1 MKILI
6 VDDHITTI
14 KTVALILK
22 SAGFTDIIE
31 CVDSS
36 KTMTIL
42 ENNEIEL
49 VLLDIEM
56 PNLSGDV
63 LLPQIKKSYPSIDV
77 IMLTGVNDVNMIVKL
92 IKDGAT
98 DYLLK
103 PPDRNRILEV
113 VKKVSKIKKLEGNIK
128 NLKDAIFKKAPDNI
142 DAFKDIKTISYK
154 MFTVFKYIEAIKDS
168 KEPVLIIGET
178 GTGKELIASSV
189 HKISNREGKF
199 ISINIA
205 GLNDELFSDTIFGHV
220 KGAFTGAVND
230 RVGLIE
236 QANNGTLFLYEIGD
250 LELNSQIKLLRLLQE
265 GTYFPL
271 GSDKEKKSNIKIVM
285 ATNKNL
291 EEMVSENKFRKDLY
305 YRIYT
310 HQIELPPL
318 KERKDDIPI
327 LVNHFVKNACESM
340 GKNQLLVPNE
350 LLILLKNYDFP
361 GNLRE
366 LRALIFDAVSQTESK
381 VTLSKNIIQER
392 IYSKPEIVPVLNFE
406 NNEKIIFTDN
416 LPTLKEIEILLIN
429 EAMKRS
435 ENNQS
440 IASQLLGV
448 TRQALNQRLKKMDS

>member
-1 MKILI
+1 
-6 VDDHITTI
+6 
-14 KTVALILK
+14 
-22 SAGFTDIIE
+22 
-31 CVDSS
+31 
-36 KTMTIL
+36 
-42 ENNEIEL
+42 
-49 VLLDIEM
+49 
-56 PNLSGDV
+56 
-63 LLPQIKKSYPSIDV
+63 
-77 IMLTGVNDVNMIVKL
+77 
-92 IKDGAT
+92 
-98 DYLLK
+98 
-103 PPDRNRILEV
+103 
-113 VKKVSKIKKLEGNIK
+113 
-128 NLKDAIFKKAPDNI
+128 
-142 DAFKDIKTISYK
+142 
-154 MFTVFKYIEAIKDS
+154 
-168 KEPVLIIGET
+168 
-178 GTGKELIASSV
+178 
-189 HKISNREGKF
+189 
-199 ISINIA
+199 
-205 GLNDELFSDTIFGHV
+205 
-220 KGAFTGAVND
+220 
-230 RVGLIE
+230 
-236 QANNGTLFLYEIGD
+236 
-250 LELNSQIKLLRLLQE
+250 
-265 GTYFPL
+265 
-271 GSDKEKKSNIKIVM
+271 M